1 VSLIDGL
8 RRLHLRVGNHLM
20 PQRVVYHHVP
30 KCGGT
35 SVGRALRLRYL
46 LSQGSILT
54 EPAHRS
60 TQMLH
65 PEASSRDQWTQT
77 LRFREA
83 MLLYLMHCDV
93 RCIAA
98 HVGFSR
104 IAHRH
109 FGARYAF
116 ITLLRDPVDRFIS
129 HYRHSYARDDHSRVD
144 LPLDEFV
151 ETPEAT
157 SYGTRYV
164 QYFHGEPRLDALDS
178 REAIEAAKR
187 NLELF
192 AVVGFID
199 QMDAFTARL
208 AATLR
213 VRIRIGHENRGR
225 GDKPAIAAALLR
237 RIEARCAPD
246 LEIYEHARRLFR

>member
-1 VSLIDGL
+1 VSMIDNL
-8 RRLHLRVGNHLM
+8 RRLHLRVANRLM

-65 PEASSRDQWTQT
+65 PNTSSRDQWTQT
-77 LRFREA
+77 LRFREQ

-104 IAHRH
+104 IAHQH

-151 ETPEAT
+151 ETSEAT

-164 QYFHGEPRLDALDS
+164 QYFRGEPRLDALDS
-178 REAIEAAKR
+178 RQAIDAAKK

-192 AVVGFID
+192 SVVGFID
-199 QMDAFTARL
+199 QMDAFAEQL
-208 AATLR
+208 ASALR
-213 VRIRIGHENRGR
+213 VRVRIGHENRGQR
-225 GDKPAIAAALLR
+225 GKPAIDAALLR

-246 LEIYEHARRLFR
+246 LEIYEHARRMFQ